1 MAPARELHG
10 FRIVTPSRGGI
21 METLVAL
28 GEEVVA
34 GQALA
39 VVRDLHGEQLE
50 EIDAPVSG
58 IVLTIGLNPAVGT
71 GTWAFEIGW

>member
-1 MAPARELHG
+1 
-10 FRIVTPSRGGI
+10 VTPSRGGI

-28 GEEVVA
+28 GDEVVT

-39 VVRDLHGEQLE
+39 LVRDLYGDQLE
-50 EIDAPVSG
+50 EICAPVSG
-58 IVLTIGLNPAVGT
+58 IVLTVGLNPAVGT